1 MGLFFGLAFF
11 VGIADFFT
19 DPDCFPAGFFSTDFC
34 PFPVTAS
41 GDFVFAGFA
50 FVPADFFTCFFT
62 VDFNESEVVFF
73 AFAIYQ
79 MFAGTETV
87 SKIDAEITY
96 VFYNIKYLQN
106 QFINN

>member
-11 VGIADFFT
+11 AGIADFFT
-19 DPDCFPAGFFSTDFC
+19 EPDCFPAGFFSTALC
-34 PFPVTAS
+34 SFPDTVLVDIVWIGLAL
-41 GDFVFAGFA
+41 
-50 FVPADFFTCFFT
+50 VPADFFTCFFT
-62 VDFNESEVVFF
+62 VDFDETEFVFF

-87 SKIDAEITY
+87 SKIDAEITS
-96 VFYNIKYLQN
+96 VFYNIKYLQD